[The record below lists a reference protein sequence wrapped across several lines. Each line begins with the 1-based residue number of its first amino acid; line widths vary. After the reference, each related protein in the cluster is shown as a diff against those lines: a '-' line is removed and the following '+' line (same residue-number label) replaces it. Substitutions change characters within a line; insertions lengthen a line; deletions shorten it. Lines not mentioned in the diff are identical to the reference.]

1 MGQCGNSSTR
11 VLWNVSPQEAS
22 QRRTWLPFHL
32 SLHLHTA
39 FCSPISFLSISRR
52 TARRLAV
59 LWPLAI
65 AVACVWPGTGLPKV
79 SPALSLDKLVHVGLF
94 GGLGFLWMQAG
105 GGSLRLRAVRVTA
118 SGLLFA
124 AASEGA
130 QGLIAIGRTPSWA
143 DALADAIGLLLAV
156 AAFLVFPQLRRERAS
171 PASSE
176 RGH

>member
-1 MGQCGNSSTR
+1 M
-11 VLWNVSPQEAS
+11 
-22 QRRTWLPFHL
+22 LPFI
-32 SLHLHTA
+32 SLYLPTA
-39 FCSPISFLSISRR
+39 FCSPIPFLPISRR

-59 LWPLAI
+59 LWTLAI
-65 AVACVWPGTGLPKV
+65 AVACVWPGTDLPEA

-94 GGLGFLWMQAG
+94 GGLGFLWMRAG
-105 GGSLRLRAVRVTA
+105 RGSLRSRAGRVTA
-118 SGLLFA
+118 GGLFFA

-130 QGLIAIGRTPSWA
+130 QGLVAIGRTPSWA

-176 RGH
+176 RGR